1 MKPVL
6 VALVALVI
14 LPTIAVSQIESYP
27 KVNVGKTCDE
37 MQFLDADENAC
48 KDCKWKQ

>member
-14 LPTIAVSQIESYP
+14 LPTIAVSQSESYP
-27 KVNVGKTCDE
+27 KVNVIGETCDRN
-37 MQFLDADENAC
+37 QFLDAEENIC
-48 KDCKWKQ
+48 EDCK